1 MGAELAIAIMRR
13 KERDVR
19 DAFHKAG
26 ALDPTNAQPLS
37 AIGVEESMALRRLIR
52 HDAIRESSPGSFYF
66 DEAVWQDVRA
76 ARGRMGLLF
85 LAAIVLVTLV
95 GVYAVAANR

>member
-1 MGAELAIAIMRR
+1 MAIAIMRR

-26 ALDPTNAQPLS
+26 ALDPTNSQPLPD
-37 AIGVEESMALRRLIR
+37 IGVEESMALRRLIR
-52 HDAIRESSPGSFYF
+52 HHAVRESSPGCFYF
-66 DEAVWQDVRA
+66 DEAVWQEVRA
-76 ARGRMGLLF
+76 ARGRMALMF